1 MGADRRKPPRFNE
14 LFTEMNGLIKL
25 NAGGIMPVIPGE
37 RGSRMTEVPLQIAFQ
52 ERTLASDEGASRDER
67 FAALVGRQARF
78 VFRVAYSVVRNAHD
92 AEDVVQETFL
102 KLYRGRKWEG
112 MVDERAFLARAAWR
126 IAVGRLPKARMEEMG
141 SNITASGEN
150 PEQAVITADWNAT
163 VHRLIDAMPE
173 ELRQP
178 LALSAV
184 EECSCREIAGVMG
197 IPEGTVRTRL
207 MRAREILKQ
216 KLSALKEGRHGK

>member
-1 MGADRRKPPRFNE
+1 
-14 LFTEMNGLIKL
+14 MNGIKKL
-25 NAGGIMPVIPGE
+25 NAAWISPVISGE
-37 RGSRMTEVPLQIAFQ
+37 RGSRMMEVPLHIAFE
-52 ERTLASDEGASRDER
+52 ERALAEEEGASSDER
-67 FAALVGRQARF
+67 FAALVRRQARF
-78 VFRVAYSVVRNAHD
+78 IFRVAYSVLRNAHD

-102 KLYRGRKWEG
+102 KLYRGRTWEG

-126 IAVGRLPKARMEEMG
+126 IAVGRLPKARMEETDSDIPAG
-141 SNITASGEN
+141 GEN
-150 PEQAVITADWNAT
+150 PEQSAITADWNAT
-163 VHRLIDAMPE
+163 VHRLMEALPE

-184 EECSCREIAGVMG
+184 EELQSGEIAVVMG

-216 KLSALKEGRHGK
+216 KLGVLKEGRHGRHGR